1 MADRMPPLDPAA
13 MNQAQRAVHDQIAA
27 GPRGAVYGP
36 FVPLLRSAE
45 LTQHVQSLGEYLRF
59 RSILPQRLREF
70 AILAIAR
77 HWTQQVEWVLHLPPA
92 RAAGVSEE
100 MIRALSAGEMPGD
113 LDAEARIVWDF
124 LGQLQATQRI
134 DDALYARARDA
145 FGEPGVVELSALT
158 GYYTLLA
165 MVMNV
170 AQTELPDAAA
180 PLRPL

>member
-1 MADRMPPLDPAA
+1 MHDRMPPLDTAS
-13 MNQAQRAVHDQIAA
+13 MNEAQRAVHDRIAA

-45 LTQHVQSLGEYLRF
+45 LTQHVEALGEYLRY

-70 AILAIAR
+70 AILVIAR
-77 HWTQQVEWVLHLPPA
+77 HWTQQVEWVLHEPPA
-92 RAAGVSEE
+92 RAAGVSDET
-100 MIRALSAGEMPGD
+100 IRALAVGKTPGD
-113 LDAEARIVWDF
+113 LDEPARIVWDF
-124 LGQLQATQRI
+124 LAQLQQTQRV
-134 DDALYARARDA
+134 DDALYARARQE

-170 AQTELPDAAA
+170 AQTVLPDGAA
-180 PLRPL
+180 PLAPL